1 MSRDGSF
8 SGYSRGE
15 ARTRTARSLNFD
27 GTSSG
32 LLGKMARLPWG
43 FILLIVAMALIGI
56 AMLYSSTFT
65 NPAEQHLWKLQS
77 VPLSHL
83 LWSRTQQIQTS

>member
-43 FILLIVAMALIGI
+43 FILLIVAII
-56 AMLYSSTFT
+56 ACTVMRSMSL
-65 NPAEQHLWKLQS
+65 
-77 VPLSHL
+77 LSL
-83 LWSRTQQIQTS
+83 L